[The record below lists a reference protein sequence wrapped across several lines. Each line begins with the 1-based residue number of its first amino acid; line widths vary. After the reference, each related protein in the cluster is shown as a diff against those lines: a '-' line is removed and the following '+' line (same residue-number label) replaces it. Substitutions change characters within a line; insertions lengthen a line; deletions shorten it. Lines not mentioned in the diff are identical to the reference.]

1 MCRLIGLQIFVFF
14 EKLRYY
20 KLINGL
26 TIKQLAKEI
35 GCHHEQ
41 LMDWMSGKVR
51 PVKKNLEMINGFVI

>member
-1 MCRLIGLQIFVFF
+1 MFRFDRPEKFGVSK
-14 EKLRYY
+14 KLRYY

-41 LMDWMSGKVR
+41 LMG
-51 PVKKNLEMINGFVI
+51 